1 VAKTVVVTGG
11 AGFIGSALVR
21 HLLRATP
28 HRVINVDRLGYA
40 SSLEALEG
48 FLAHP
53 RHHFERLDIRERDK
67 LDALFAAHRP
77 DGVFHLAAET
87 HVDRS
92 IDASGAF
99 IQSNVLGTHALL
111 EAARAYWE
119 GLDDA
124 ARGAFRFVH
133 VSTDEVYGSLG
144 ADGVFTEASPYAPRS
159 PYAASKAAADH
170 LARAWHHTYGLP
182 TLVTT
187 GTNNYGPY
195 QFPEKLVPLVILKA
209 LRREAIPVYG
219 RGEHVRDWLYVDDHV
234 RGLVAAWERGE
245 PGETYALGGRNE
257 RSNLELVRAL
267 CRILDELLPETRHE
281 ALVRFVADRPG
292 HDQRYAID
300 PGKAERA
307 LGWRAEVSL
316 HEGLRQTVRWYLDN
330 RAWWEPV
337 IAERYRL
344 ERLGRRA

>member
-1 VAKTVVVTGG
+1 VAKTLLVTGG

-48 FLAHP
+48 LFDHP

-67 LDALFAAHRP
+67 LDALFAAHRL

-92 IDASGAF
+92 IDASDAF
-99 IQSNVLGTHALL
+99 MQSNVLGTHALL
-111 EAARAYWE
+111 EAARAHWE
-119 GLDDA
+119 GLDEA
-124 ARGAFRFVH
+124 GRAAFRFVH

-144 ADGVFTEASPYAPRS
+144 PEGTFTEASPYAPRS

-187 GTNNYGPY
+187 CTNNYGPY
-195 QFPEKLVPLVILKA
+195 QFPEKLIPLVILKA
-209 LRREAIPVYG
+209 IRREAIPVYG
-219 RGEHVRDWLYVDDHV
+219 QGEHVRDWLYVEDHV
-234 RGLVAAWERGE
+234 RGLLAALERGRA
-245 PGETYALGGRNE
+245 GETYALGGRNE
-257 RSNLELVRAL
+257 RSNLELVRAI
-267 CRILDELLPETRHE
+267 CRILDEFVPGMCHE
-281 ALVRFVADRPG
+281 ALIRFVADRPG
-292 HDQRYAID
+292 HDRRYAID
-300 PGKAERA
+300 PSKAERE

-316 HEGLRQTVRWYLDN
+316 QEGLRKTVQWYLDN
-330 RAWWEPV
+330 RAWWEPIV
-337 IAERYRL
+337 AERYNL
-344 ERLGRRA
+344 ERLGVRP